1 MEITEF
7 FAQTSS
13 VLAENNS
20 VVLFTG
26 KSYSPLFFD
35 RLLIFIQKNVDQPL
49 KKINLESDLSEIQIS
64 LHTTFL
70 GQTQLYWFGDLSL
83 ISSKKKRSDWVK
95 FISTYSGPHRIVG
108 FVEQE
113 EIEASGLQSKLSNFG
128 SLGKDSSVNQTSLS
142 SSGNSD
148 TLSTAS
154 SSSGSTRGSS
164 NQKNSLILVSIQESY
179 KSDQIRKISILY
191 NSVKPEVAVLF
202 FTKLYRINKEYSL
215 DQICLLQDYAGLLGK
230 NMDSFFDSWV
240 EKLVVSDIS
249 LFYLSQLFFEK
260 KAEEFFVKWSAVRP
274 YYSDQFWTTFFS
286 EQLFKSYFYVQ
297 WGGRVPADQRQIS
310 FGLPFSFLKQDF
322 KLYTT
327 FELQAAHQKMYE
339 IDLALKS
346 GGSQYRLDAFFA
358 LFFAGDFS

>member
-1 MEITEF
+1 MEIIEF

-13 VLAENNS
+13 VLAENNL
-20 VVLFTG
+20 VLLFAG

-35 RLLIFIQKNVDQPL
+35 RLLIFIQKKIDQPL
-49 KKINLESDLSEIQIS
+49 KKINLESDLSEIQMS

-70 GQTQLYWFGDLSL
+70 GQTQAYWFGDLSL
-83 ISSKKKRSDWVK
+83 ISAKKKRSDWIK
-95 FISTYSGPHRIVG
+95 FVQTYQGPHRIIG
-108 FVEQE
+108 FVSQE
-113 EIEASGLQSKLSNFG
+113 EL
-128 SLGKDSSVNQTSLS
+128 D
-142 SSGNSD
+142 
-148 TLSTAS
+148 
-154 SSSGSTRGSS
+154 GSS
-164 NQKNSLILVSIQESY
+164 NQNNSLVLVSMQESY
-179 KSDQIRKISILY
+179 TSDQVRKIPILY
-191 NSVKPEVAVLF
+191 GAVKPEVAVLF
-202 FTKLYRINKEYSL
+202 FTKLYRINKQYAL

-260 KAEEFFVKWSAVRP
+260 KAEEFFVKWSEVRP

-297 WGGRVPADQRQIS
+297 INGRIPADQKQLS
-310 FGLPFSFLKQDF
+310 FGLPFSFMKQDW

>member
-7 FAQTSS
+7 FAKSAS

-35 RLLIFIQKNVDQPL
+35 RLLIFIQKIVDQPL

-70 GQTQLYWFGDLSL
+70 GQTQIYWFGDLSL
-83 ISSKKKRSDWVK
+83 ISSKKKRSDWIK
-95 FISTYSGPHRIVG
+95 FVQTYQGPHRIVG
-108 FVEQE
+108 FVAE
-113 EIEASGLQSKLSNFG
+113 EDRLEAPI
-128 SLGKDSSVNQTSLS
+128 
-142 SSGNSD
+142 
-148 TLSTAS
+148 A
-154 SSSGSTRGSS
+154 RGVE
-164 NQKNSLILVSIQESY
+164 IAIQESY
-179 KSDQIRKISILY
+179 TSDQIRKISLLY
-191 NSVKPEVAVLF
+191 NAIKPEVAVQF

-230 NMDSFFDSWV
+230 NMDSFFDAWV
-240 EKLVVSDIS
+240 EKLIVSDIS

-260 KAEEFFVKWSAVRP
+260 KAEEFFVKWSQIRP

-297 WGGRVPADQRQIS
+297 WQGRVPAEQKQIS
-310 FGLPFSFLKQDF
+310 FGLPFSFLKQDW

-346 GGSQYRLDAFFA
+346 GGSPYRLDAFFA

>member
-95 FISTYSGPHRIVG
+95 FISTYRGPHRIVG

-113 EIEASGLQSKLSNFG
+113 EIEASGLSKT
-128 SLGKDSSVNQTSLS
+128 TSLV
-142 SSGNSD
+142 
-148 TLSTAS
+148 
-154 SSSGSTRGSS
+154 
-164 NQKNSLILVSIQESY
+164 LISIQESY

-191 NSVKPEVAVLF
+191 NAVKPEVAVLF